1 MQIKT
6 FSLNLNTSIKGFQT
20 IKYHLKRSFQ
30 KEWEHHKFIFFQ
42 NFSEK
47 TLCSNLKS
55 SYETVFKNGALTV
68 QQVYLTKEVKKLLK
82 HKKSLMKHCD
92 CKAAS

>member
-6 FSLNLNTSIKGFQT
+6 FSLNLNTSIKSFQT
-20 IKYHLKRSFQ
+20 IKYPLKRSFQ
-30 KEWEHHKFIFFQ
+30 RNENIIKFFFSKV
-42 NFSEK
+42 FRK
-47 TLCSNLKS
+47 TLRSNLKS
-55 SYETVFKNGALTV
+55 SYETVFKYGALTV

-82 HKKSLMKHCD
+82 YKKSLMKHCD